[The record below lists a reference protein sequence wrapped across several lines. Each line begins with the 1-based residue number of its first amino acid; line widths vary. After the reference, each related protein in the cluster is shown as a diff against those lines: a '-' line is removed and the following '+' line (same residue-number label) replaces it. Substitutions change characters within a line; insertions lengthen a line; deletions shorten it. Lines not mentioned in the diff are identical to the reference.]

1 MAYLEINNY
10 SQVGKMGIST
20 DAITTIAS
28 KAIQDINGVELSQGK
43 GKKTR
48 LSNLFQLSGGVKTT
62 IVQGKAIIRMEV
74 ILQEGTPVKTICLA
88 IQKKV
93 AEAIHLACET
103 VSCEISLKVVGFK
116 N

>member
-1 MAYLEINNY
+1 MSYLEINNY
-10 SQVGKMGIST
+10 SQVGKMGISS

-28 KAIQDINGVELSQGK
+28 KAIQDIEGVEISQGK

-48 LSNLFQLSGGVKTT
+48 LSSLFQLSGGVKTN
-62 IVQGKAIIRMEV
+62 IVQGKAVIRMEI
-74 ILQEGTPVKTICLA
+74 ILKEGTPVKAVCLA

-103 VSCEISLKVVGFK
+103 VLCEISLKVVGFK

>member
-1 MAYLEINNY
+1 
-10 SQVGKMGIST
+10 
-20 DAITTIAS
+20 
-28 KAIQDINGVELSQGK
+28 
-43 GKKTR
+43 
-48 LSNLFQLSGGVKTT
+48 
-62 IVQGKAIIRMEV
+62 MEV

-103 VSCEISLKVVGFK
+103 VSCEVSLKVVGFK

>member
-28 KAIQDINGVELSQGK
+28 KAIQDINGVEISQGK
-43 GKKTR
+43 GK
-48 LSNLFQLSGGVKTT
+48 KTT